1 MATYLSSL
9 LDRIQD
15 VSLREA
21 IINETRLLSEGK
33 QFGLVFEKHIPEFV
47 ALPDHKVAVGRQVE
61 NRTKKDGRSWT
72 VAAIEGSQATIS
84 RQDGDEILS
93 ETVALVDLVVVQN
106 FNDPIFPGFQV
117 LDTQVSSQQDTNH
130 VVIKGENFYALQT
143 LLYSHREKVDVIY
156 IDPPYNTGNAD
167 WIYND
172 RYVEGSDTFRH
183 SKWLSFM
190 ERRLNIAKQLLKPT
204 GIIVVAIDDNEHH
217 YLRMLLDQVMG
228 AQNFLVNI
236 SWQGRGKNDRRFTG
250 GGQDYM
256 LAYAKDA
263 SNLIADDV
271 RWIETKPG
279 SSEMIAVAQE
289 AYETAISEGWAKAES
304 ASFATKALRV
314 HVKEN
319 KEFLAGGLQQYNTV
333 DEDGRIFREGP
344 MSSPNFRANL
354 LYDIMHPVTGK
365 PVKKPDKGWT
375 ASQETMAEWIANGE
389 VVFGAD
395 ESKQPNRKLILDVKN
410 EQVPL
415 PSFTAD
421 RDAATKHLEDLLGSK
436 RFPFPKNHEVLAR
449 WFSIIAKKDAVILD
463 FFAGSGTTAEAVVSL
478 NIQDGGTRQAILI
491 TNNELKE
498 KDAARL
504 TKEGF
509 YPGDEKW
516 EAEGIY
522 HHVTMP
528 RVKAA
533 LTGLRP
539 DGTKHGEPLPGNAYF
554 LELKH
559 LDPDQVALGKTL
571 DSLSYVLW
579 LKAGARGMPL
589 VINPKLKFCIDSM
602 SNYAI
607 LLDASSWRKAAE
619 ELAGLS
625 DVSNLFVITDSEAVF
640 QQIAS
645 EVGSRYETTML
656 YEDYL
661 SNFQVNA
668 G

>member
-9 LDRIQD
+9 LERIQD
-15 VSLREA
+15 VALREA
-21 IINETRLLSEGK
+21 LINETRLLSEGK

-47 ALPDHKVAVGRQVE
+47 ALPDHKVVIGRQVE
-61 NRTKKDGRSWT
+61 NRTKKDGRSWAVT
-72 VAAIEGSQATIS
+72 AIKGEKATIS
-84 RQDGDEILS
+84 RHEGDEIVS
-93 ETVALVDLVVVQN
+93 EEASLVDLVVVQN
-106 FNDPIFPGFQV
+106 FNDPIFPGFQI
-117 LDTQVSSQQDTNH
+117 LDSQVSSLNDANH

-172 RYVEGSDTFRH
+172 RYVEGSDAFRH

-190 ERRLNIAKQLLKPT
+190 ERRLNLAKQLLKPT
-204 GIIVVAIDDNEHH
+204 GVLVVAIDDNEHH

-263 SNLIADDV
+263 ANLIAADV

-279 SSEMIAVAQE
+279 STEMIAVADE
-289 AYETAISEGWAKAES
+289 AFKTAVAEGWANAE
-304 ASFATKALRV
+304 AATFATKALRA
-314 HVKEN
+314 HIKEN
-319 KEFLAGGLQQYNTV
+319 KEFLAGGLLQYNTV

-354 LYDIMHPVTGK
+354 LYDIMHPITGK
-365 PVKKPDKGWT
+365 PVKKPEKGWT

-415 PSFTAD
+415 PSFNAD
-421 RDAATKHLEDLLGSK
+421 RDTATKHLEDLLGSK

-449 WFSIIAKKDAVILD
+449 WFSIISGKEALILD
-463 FFAGSGTTAEAVVSL
+463 FFAGSGTTAEAVAFL
-478 NIQDGGTRQAILI
+478 NTQDGGTRRAILI

-504 TKEGF
+504 SKEGYF
-509 YPGDEKW
+509 PGDEQW
-516 EAEGIY
+516 ESEGIY

-528 RVKAA
+528 RVKAV
-533 LTGLRP
+533 LTGQRP
-539 DGTKHGEPLPGNAYF
+539 DGSKHGEPLSGNAYF

-579 LKAGARGMPL
+579 LKAGARGIPL
-589 VINPKLKFCIDSM
+589 KINPKAKFCFDAN

-607 LLDASSWRKAAE
+607 ILDAGAWRKAADE
-619 ELAGLS
+619 VSKLQ
-625 DVSNLFVITDSEAVF
+625 DVSHLFVVTDSEAVF

-645 EVGSRYETTML
+645 EVSSRYEATML